1 MFVEKNGEVYAV
13 KESKVSWTIIAP
25 SLYGDETVTFCVR
38 KVDCGRLTR
47 SKISFGRIVR
57 FKERSYV

>member
-38 KVDCGRLTR
+38 KVDCGTIDALKNFIWAN
-47 SKISFGRIVR
+47 SAF
-57 FKERSYV
+57 